1 LAGQGLIAMSS
12 RTIELFRQHTEQQRH
27 EAQAQEPR
35 KHKSQAQ
42 ERTQETDK
50 PSLVAEM
57 SRIEHEVRQLF
68 DRASTDERSNIIRY
82 LELVIRNLKR
92 RPGND

>member
-1 LAGQGLIAMSS
+1 MKLEGQGDNAMSS
-12 RTIELFRQHTEQQRH
+12 TSIELFRQHTEQQRH
-27 EAQAQEPR
+27 EEQEPR

-68 DRASTDERSNIIRY
+68 DCASPTERDNVIRF

-92 RPGND
+92 LASNA